1 MKVFVSQVQYL
12 IVDLPKIGIFCI
24 NLINLVLRNF
34 LDEWL
39 FQEDWLP
46 VGDAL
51 KRELEH
57 AKAHNGE
64 LREET
69 LASPNL
75 SDGQSFAEWLR
86 EKLLKYPKSPI

>member
-1 MKVFVSQVQYL
+1 M
-12 IVDLPKIGIFCI
+12 
-24 NLINLVLRNF
+24 
-34 LDEWL
+34 
-39 FQEDWLP
+39 
-46 VGDAL
+46 GDAL